1 MTLLE
6 LQQKIDKATYAYYNI
21 GSPIV
26 DDVIF
31 DSWIDELKTLNPN
44 DLRLKR
50 VGCDVRDSMLE
61 KVKLTIEMGSQDKV
75 NSRVEYDQWLR
86 NNIYKHGIPQDE
98 KFVVSH
104 KMDGLSLECTFK
116 HNELVLAATRGS
128 GEIGENITANA
139 RLFKGIPKKLNFNGY
154 VRGEVVLN
162 IDDWEKIDIDK
173 SSNPRNKAS
182 LARRK
187 NGLESE
193 NLTFYAFKIYDTDG
207 NPIGNTEEESLKKLK
222 ELGFNTVEYFL
233 GDSDEVWEWYNKVST
248 NRKNLNFWV
257 DGVVI
262 SLNSIE
268 YQQQLGSSNNRP
280 KSSIAAKFISET
292 ATSTLL
298 GIKVQVG
305 SQGQIAPVAIIT
317 PCQIGGATIESP
329 TLHNYDI
336 IENLGLCIGDEV
348 EVCKMN
354 DIIPNIIRVI
364 TPGKNR
370 IPIVQPTNCPCCGG
384 KLDKKTN
391 IGGDDSIHIFCIN
404 EDCPAQVSGKISKYV
419 KSLDIQGLG
428 DSIIDDLIKN
438 KLINT
443 AADLYLLKNHKEE
456 LADLMLS
463 GKTRLGEKR
472 ANKILDNIEN
482 KRKLPLNEF
491 LGSLGISSL
500 GKRRV
505 ALVIENLSEMNNL
518 DNWFTSTL
526 TEKASQSTLPNA
538 AIEINKE
545 IIKKKDY
552 IMSYIKNGVEIE
564 EAKKST
570 VKDGALLFCLTGS
583 PMLTPDGEKVTKEW
597 YHNLIEQSGNQWTP
611 SYNKSVNYLVTADP
625 TNLTSKL
632 EKAKKNGTL
641 IINHEALLKLIGQ

>member
-31 DSWIDELKTLNPN
+31 DSWIDELKSLNPN

-61 KVKLTIEMGSQDKV
+61 KVNLTIHMGSQ
-75 NSRVEYDQWLR
+75 NSVKSREEYDKWLK
-86 NNIYKHGIPQDE
+86 NSIFKNGILSDE

-104 KMDGLSLECTFK
+104 KMDGFSLQLTFK
-116 HNELVLAATRGS
+116 NGELVLAATRGS
-128 GEIGENITANA
+128 GKIGENITANA
-139 RLFKGIPKKLNFNGY
+139 RLFKGIPTKSNFSGY
-154 VRGEVVLN
+154 VRGEGVLN
-162 IDDWEKIDIDK
+162 IDDWETLDPNKTT
-173 SSNPRNKAS
+173 NPRNAAS

-187 NGLESE
+187 SGLDSDY
-193 NLTFYAFKIYDTDG
+193 LTFYAFKIYDTNG
-207 NPIGNTEEESLKKLK
+207 NQIGNTEEDGLKKLK
-222 ELGFNTVEYFL
+222 ELGFSTVGYFV
-233 GDSDEVWEWYNKVST
+233 GNADEVWNWYKEVGVD
-248 NRKNLNFWV
+248 RPKLPFWI
-257 DGVVI
+257 DGVV
-262 SLNSIE
+262 SVLNDTTL
-268 YQQQLGSSNNRP
+268 QQKIDDSSECP
-280 KSSIAAKFISET
+280 KYSTAIKYPSEKAK
-292 ATSTLL
+292 STLL

-305 SQGQIAPVAIIT
+305 ASGQICPVAIIA

-329 TLHNYDI
+329 TLHNY
-336 IENLGLCIGDEV
+336 EEVERLGLCINDEV
-348 EVCKMN
+348 EIIKCN
-354 DIIPNIIRVI
+354 DIIPNITRVL
-364 TPGKNR
+364 TPAKNR
-370 IPIVQPTNCPCCGG
+370 IKIITPTHCPVCDG
-384 KLDKKTN
+384 KLENKSN
-391 IGGDDSIHIFCIN
+391 ISGEDSVNIYCIN